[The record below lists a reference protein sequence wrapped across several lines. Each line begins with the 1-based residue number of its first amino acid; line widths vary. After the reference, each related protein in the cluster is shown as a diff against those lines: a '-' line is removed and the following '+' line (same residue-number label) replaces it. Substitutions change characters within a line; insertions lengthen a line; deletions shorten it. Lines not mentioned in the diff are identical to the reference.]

1 MEIKVVGEEIWL
13 NGFRVAEINP
23 AKALS
28 YSELEEFKRYI
39 VTNKDLRYSVST
51 FASGPYATGSSK

>member
-28 YSELEEFKRYI
+28 YSELEEFRGHI
-39 VTNKDLRYSVST
+39 ETNNRQ
-51 FASGPYATGSSK
+51 PYREWKKE